1 MRIALVLAALALA
14 VMQADAQTSPPPPSP
29 MIIITPDGRDAPAR
43 FDGFSDKTTR
53 CVQYGKS
60 IGVPPDQMD
69 DYTKRCTL
77 Q

>member
-14 VMQADAQTSPPPPSP
+14 VV
-29 MIIITPDGRDAPAR
+29 
-43 FDGFSDKTTR
+43 SDKTRR
-53 CVQYGKS
+53 CMQCGKL